1 MIPSSLGAAQLA
13 LRRKT
18 SERGVPRGRS
28 RGCLRVIVNAVA
40 DARDGE
46 VLLPVRAVE
55 VVRGPQGLGLDRL
68 ERFAED
74 AAVEVVGREAQEMP
88 DGGSDVG
95 VAGRQL
101 IDEVRL
107 EVGAG

>member
-18 SERGVPRGRS
+18 SERGGPRGRS

-55 VVRGPQGLGLDRL
+55 VVRRPQGLGLDWL
-68 ERFAED
+68 EPFAEN
-74 AAVEVVGREAQEMP
+74 ASVKVVGREAQEVQY
-88 DGGSDVG
+88 GGSDVG
-95 VAGRQL
+95 FAGRQL
-101 IDEVRL
+101 IVEVRF
-107 EVGAG
+107 EVGA